1 MKYFRIKEVRLMA
14 KPITATPI
22 LTGSN
27 LMRLIK
33 DVQRPD
39 NAQDLRERASQSL
52 NKVVNR
58 GKAYVP
64 RHI

>member
-1 MKYFRIKEVRLMA
+1 MA
-14 KPITATPI
+14 KPIVATPI

-39 NAQDLRERASQSL
+39 NAHDIRERAVQSL
-52 NKVVNR
+52 NKVLNR
-58 GKAYVP
+58 GKNYVP
-64 RHI
+64 RNI